1 LKIVNFNFGEK
12 YMNAFKNLFVI
23 LTGTLIGAIFMGLLS
38 YISTLIMP
46 DLMVNI
52 SQEVSNNKELTTGSK
67 GQQLIMAISL
77 IIGAIGGFVIT
88 ALPILIS
95 GVSNIIR
102 K

>member
-1 LKIVNFNFGEK
+1 
-12 YMNAFKNLFVI
+12 MNAFKNLFVI
-23 LTGTLIGAIFMGLLS
+23 LIGTLIGAIFMGLLS

-46 DLMVNI
+46 DLMVDI
-52 SQEVSNNKELTTGSK
+52 SQEISNNKELTTGSK

-77 IIGAIGGFVIT
+77 IIGAISGFVIT